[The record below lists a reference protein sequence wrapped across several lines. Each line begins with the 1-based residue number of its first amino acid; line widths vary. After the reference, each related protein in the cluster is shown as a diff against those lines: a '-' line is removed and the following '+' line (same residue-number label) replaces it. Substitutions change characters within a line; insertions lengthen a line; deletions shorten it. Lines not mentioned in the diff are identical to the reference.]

1 MKAERAIYHM
11 DNILPEADPKLI
23 SYATENN
30 LYDLYA
36 KIGKLDKGELFV
48 QEDFSWVIA
57 RPHWPNFIFRPQF
70 KPQRI
75 SLRLSQIIRKIK
87 DLDAPP
93 VIQVGDQAKPT
104 DLDACLKRNGF
115 QMLVERSRMAL
126 DLKAKHLSSKT
137 PNKLDIF
144 EIKNQEDFG
153 IWIDVALKSFNSYLG
168 IFGSLL
174 NGEKVRFYSGMHN
187 GQVVATSMI
196 FLSSGVAGI
205 YFVSVIPE
213 LRNRGMGKEM
223 MLRCIYD
230 AQELGYNYCILQAT
244 DIGEHLYRSLGFK
257 LCGTLKYF
265 FFPDV
270 SVQAFLQNNRQCA

>member
-1 MKAERAIYHM
+1 M
-11 DNILPEADPKLI
+11 DNILSEAGPELI
-23 SYATENN
+23 SHATENN

-36 KIGKLDKGELFV
+36 EIGELNKGELFV

-57 RPHWPNFIFRPQF
+57 RPYWPNFIFRPQF

-75 SLRLSQIIRKIK
+75 SLRLPQIIKKIR

-93 VIQVGDQAKPT
+93 VMQVGNQAKPN
-104 DLDACLKRNGF
+104 DLDECLKRNGF
-115 QMLVERSRMAL
+115 QMLVERSRMTL
-126 DLKAKHLSSKT
+126 DLKAKHLSPET

-144 EIKNQEDFG
+144 EIENQEDFG
-153 IWIDVALKSFNSYLG
+153 IWIDIALKSFNPYLG
-168 IFGSLL
+168 KDIFGSLL

-187 GQVVATSMI
+187 GQVVATSVI

-213 LRNRGMGKEM
+213 LRNRGLGREM
-223 MLRCIYD
+223 MFRCIYE

-244 DIGEHLYRSLGFK
+244 DIGEHLYRSLGFE

-265 FFPDV
+265 FFTDV
-270 SVQAFLQNNRQCA
+270 SVQTFLQNNRQYA

>member
-1 MKAERAIYHM
+1 M
-11 DNILPEADPKLI
+11 DNILSEADSELI
-23 SYATENN
+23 SHATENN
-30 LYDLYA
+30 LYDLYTE
-36 KIGKLDKGELFV
+36 IGKLDKGELFV

-57 RPHWPNFIFRPQF
+57 RPYWPNFIFRPQF

-93 VIQVGDQAKPT
+93 VIQVGNQAKPT
-104 DLDACLKRNGF
+104 DLDGCLKRNGF

-126 DLKAKHLSSKT
+126 DLKAKHLRSTT

-144 EIKNQEDFG
+144 EIENQEDFG
-153 IWIDVALKSFNSYLG
+153 IWIDVALKSFNPYLG
-168 IFGSLL
+168 KDIFGSLL
-174 NGEKVRFYSGMHN
+174 NRKKVRLYSGTHN
-187 GQVVATSMI
+187 GQVVATSMT

-213 LRNRGMGKEM
+213 LRNRGLGREM

>member
-1 MKAERAIYHM
+1 M
-11 DNILPEADPKLI
+11 DNILSEADSELI
-23 SYATENN
+23 SHVMENN
-30 LYDLYA
+30 LYDLYTE
-36 KIGKLDKGELFV
+36 IGELDKGELFV

-57 RPHWPNFIFRPQF
+57 RPYWPNFIFRPQF
-70 KPQRI
+70 KPHSI
-75 SLRLSQIIRKIK
+75 SLHLSQIIRKIRY
-87 DLDAPP
+87 LDAPP
-93 VIQVGDQAKPT
+93 VMQVGNQAKPN
-104 DLDACLKRNGF
+104 DLDECLKRNGF
-115 QMLVERSRMAL
+115 QMLVERSGMAL
-126 DLKAKHLSSKT
+126 DLKAKHLSSAT

-153 IWIDVALKSFNSYLG
+153 IWIDVALRSFNPYLG
-168 IFGSLL
+168 KDIFGSLL
-174 NGEKVRFYSGMHN
+174 NGEKVRFYSGVHN

-213 LRNRGMGKEM
+213 LRNRGMGREM

-244 DIGEHLYRSLGFK
+244 DLGEHLYRSLGFK
-257 LCGTLKYF
+257 LCGTLKYY

-270 SVQAFLQNNRQCA
+270 SVQSFLQNNRQCA

>member
-1 MKAERAIYHM
+1 MKGLLLHM
-11 DNILPEADPKLI
+11 DNILSESEPELI
-23 SYATENN
+23 SHATENN
-30 LYDLYA
+30 LYDLYIE
-36 KIGKLDKGELFV
+36 IGKLDKGELFV
-48 QEDFSWVIA
+48 QEDIEWVIA
-57 RPHWPNFIFRPQF
+57 RPYWPNFIFRPQF
-70 KPQRI
+70 KPQSI
-75 SLRLSQIIRKIK
+75 SLRLSQIIKKIR

-93 VIQVGDQAKPT
+93 VMQVGNQAKPN
-104 DLDACLKRNGF
+104 DLDECLKRNGF

-126 DLKAKHLSSKT
+126 DLKAKHLSSAT

-153 IWIDVALKSFNSYLG
+153 IWIDVALRSFNSYLG
-168 IFGSLL
+168 IFDSLL
-174 NGEKVRFYSGMHN
+174 NGEKVKLYSGVHN
-187 GQVVATSMI
+187 GQVVATSMT

-213 LRNRGMGKEM
+213 LRNRGLGKEM
-223 MLRCIYD
+223 MLRCIYE

-257 LCGTLKYF
+257 LYGTLKYF

-270 SVQAFLQNNRQCA
+270 SVQAFLQNNRQYA

>member
-1 MKAERAIYHM
+1 M
-11 DNILPEADPKLI
+11 DNILSEANPELL
-23 SYATENN
+23 SHATENN
-30 LYDLYA
+30 LYDLYTE
-36 KIGKLDKGELFV
+36 IGKLDKGELFV
-48 QEDFSWVIA
+48 QEDIEWVIA
-57 RPHWPNFIFRPQF
+57 RPYWPNFIFRPQF
-70 KPQRI
+70 KPQSI
-75 SLRLSQIIRKIK
+75 SLRLSHIIRKIRN
-87 DLDAPP
+87 LDAPP
-93 VIQVGDQAKPT
+93 VMQVGNQAKPN
-104 DLDACLKRNGF
+104 DLDECLKRNGF

-126 DLKAKHLSSKT
+126 DLKAKYLSSAT

-144 EIKNQEDFG
+144 KIKNREDFE
-153 IWIDVALKSFNSYLG
+153 IWIDVALRSFNSYLG
-168 IFGSLL
+168 KDIFGSLL
-174 NGEKVRFYSGMHN
+174 NGEKVRFYSGVHN

-196 FLSSGVAGI
+196 FFSAGVAGI

-213 LRNRGMGKEM
+213 LRNRGMGREM

-270 SVQAFLQNNRQCA
+270 SVQSFLQNNTEDT

>member
-1 MKAERAIYHM
+1 M
-11 DNILPEADPKLI
+11 DNILSEAGPELI
-23 SYATENN
+23 SHATENN

-36 KIGKLDKGELFV
+36 EIGELNKGELFV

-57 RPHWPNFIFRPQF
+57 RPYWPNFIFRPQF

-75 SLRLSQIIRKIK
+75 SLRLPQIIKKIR

-93 VIQVGDQAKPT
+93 VMQVGNQAKPN
-104 DLDACLKRNGF
+104 DLDECLKRNGF
-115 QMLVERSRMAL
+115 QMLVERSRMTL
-126 DLKAKHLSSKT
+126 DLKAKHLSPET

-144 EIKNQEDFG
+144 EIENQEDFG
-153 IWIDVALKSFNSYLG
+153 IWIDIALKSFNPYLG
-168 IFGSLL
+168 KDIFGSLL

-187 GQVVATSMI
+187 GQVVATSVI

-213 LRNRGMGKEM
+213 LRNRGLGREM
-223 MLRCIYD
+223 MLRCIYE

-244 DIGEHLYRSLGFK
+244 DIGEHLYRSLGFE

-265 FFPDV
+265 FFTDV
-270 SVQAFLQNNRQCA
+270 SVQTFLQNNRQYA

>member
-1 MKAERAIYHM
+1 M
-11 DNILPEADPKLI
+11 DNILSEAGPELL
-23 SYATENN
+23 SHATENN
-30 LYDLYA
+30 LYDLYTE
-36 KIGKLDKGELFV
+36 IGKLDKGELFV

-57 RPHWPNFIFRPQF
+57 RPYWPNFIFRPQF

-93 VIQVGDQAKPT
+93 VIQVGNQAKPN
-104 DLDACLKRNGF
+104 DLDECLKRNGF

-126 DLKAKHLSSKT
+126 DLKAKHLRSTT
-137 PNKLDIF
+137 PNKLNIF
-144 EIKNQEDFG
+144 EIKNQEDFR

-168 IFGSLL
+168 KDIFGSLL
-174 NGEKVRFYSGMHN
+174 NGEKVRLYSGMHN
-187 GQVVATSMI
+187 GQVVATSMTFFI
-196 FLSSGVAGI
+196 LGCSRDLF
-205 YFVSVIPE
+205 
-213 LRNRGMGKEM
+213 
-223 MLRCIYD
+223 CICHSRIEKSWYGQRD
-230 AQELGYNYCILQAT
+230 DVKMHIRRARLGYNYCILQAT

>member
-1 MKAERAIYHM
+1 M
-11 DNILPEADPKLI
+11 DNILSEADPELI
-23 SYATENN
+23 SHVTENN
-30 LYDLYA
+30 LYDLYTE
-36 KIGKLDKGELFV
+36 IGKLDKGELFV
-48 QEDFSWVIA
+48 QEDFSWIIA
-57 RPHWPNFIFRPQF
+57 RPYWPNFIFRPQF
-70 KPQRI
+70 KPQSI
-75 SLRLSQIIRKIK
+75 SLRLSQIIRKIR

-93 VIQVGDQAKPT
+93 VMQVGNQAKPA
-104 DLDACLKRNGF
+104 DLDECLKRNGF
-115 QMLVERSRMAL
+115 QMLVERSGMAL
-126 DLKAKHLSSKT
+126 DLKAKHLSTAT

-153 IWIDVALKSFNSYLG
+153 LWIDVALRSFNPYLG
-168 IFGSLL
+168 KDIFGSLL
-174 NGEKVRFYSGMHN
+174 NREKVRFYFGVNN
-187 GQVVATSMI
+187 GQAVATSMI

-244 DIGEHLYRSLGFK
+244 DLGEHLYRSLGFE
-257 LCGTLKYF
+257 LCGTLKYY

-270 SVQAFLQNNRQCA
+270 SIQSFLQNNRQRA

>member
-1 MKAERAIYHM
+1 M
-11 DNILPEADPKLI
+11 DNILSEANPELL
-23 SYATENN
+23 SHATENN
-30 LYDLYA
+30 LYDLYTE
-36 KIGKLDKGELFV
+36 IGKLDKGELFV

-57 RPHWPNFIFRPQF
+57 RPYWPNFIFRPQF
-70 KPQRI
+70 KPQSI
-75 SLRLSQIIRKIK
+75 SLRLSQIIRKIR

-93 VIQVGDQAKPT
+93 VMQVGNQAKPN
-104 DLDACLKRNGF
+104 DLDECLKRNGF
-115 QMLVERSRMAL
+115 QMLVERSCMAL
-126 DLKAKHLSSKT
+126 DLKAKHFSSAT

-153 IWIDVALKSFNSYLG
+153 IWIDVALRSFNSYLG
-168 IFGSLL
+168 KDIFGSLL
-174 NGEKVRFYSGMHN
+174 NGEKVRFYSGVHN
-187 GQVVATSMI
+187 DQVVATSMT

-213 LRNRGMGKEM
+213 LRNRGMGREM

-244 DIGEHLYRSLGFK
+244 GLGEHLYRSLGFE

-265 FFPDV
+265 FFSDV
-270 SVQAFLQNNRQCA
+270 SVQTFLQNNEQCA